1 MADGTITLE
10 TKADEKGVKVGMK
23 EIEASV
29 KRMSSSVEGL
39 GEKAKIALQ
48 KQLDSLSKLNT
59 SMGSRNRRWRL

>member
-29 KRMSSSVEGL
+29 KRMSSSVEKSL
-39 GEKAKIALQ
+39 GK
-48 KQLDSLSKLNT
+48 
-59 SMGSRNRRWRL
+59 RLRSPSEAAGFPFQTE

>member
-39 GEKAKIALQ
+39 GEKANPNNNKIVGFL
-48 KQLDSLSKLNT
+48 
-59 SMGSRNRRWRL
+59 